1 MELQFPFYQDRLK
14 ASNAVSRPL
23 MFVSIWTGRWV
34 NGQPCRLPVSQEEPV
49 TAQVRA
55 SHGRLCSGHYL
66 EAQPL
71 RGLDTVQ
78 RSRVLDMRAGNR
90 TACSL
95 LIRLS
100 IKRDGYTAVE
110 PGAPFPF
117 PHSRA
122 LQKQIR
128 RERKSVQPVFPP
140 PSPRCRTPPPPH
152 PPPTSAT
159 PVLIFN
165 RLIYVRKLSL
175 ILKLC
180 TNPSVWA
187 LLYFGGRGGEP
198 QTWLQFC
205 VCVRA
210 CACCRV
216 RNPRKLNGTARLDG
230 HVQRPRVNANHLIK
244 FEANCV
250 MIDLPQPAMQNIML
264 PSLFASWAYCWPPLW
279 HTEKNVQGTER
290 VTGKQTVMLRSKTR
304 MSQRSAL
311 GFISKKSGR

>member
-1 MELQFPFYQDRLK
+1 M
-14 ASNAVSRPL
+14 
-23 MFVSIWTGRWV
+23 
-34 NGQPCRLPVSQEEPV
+34 

-55 SHGRLCSGHYL
+55 SHGRLCSCHYL

-90 TACSL
+90 TAWSL

-140 PSPRCRTPPPPH
+140 PSPRCCSHPHTPLTT
-152 PPPTSAT
+152 PTSAT
-159 PVLIFN
+159 PVLIVN
-165 RLIYVRKLSL
+165 RCTKTLSDTQTLHHSLSL
-175 ILKLC
+175 SAVI
-180 TNPSVWA
+180 
-187 LLYFGGRGGEP
+187 FRGGRGA

-205 VCVRA
+205 VCIAGPHLAVESEKPAEVERNRSVGGPRA
-210 CACCRV
+210 ASHGKRQS
-216 RNPRKLNGTARLDG
+216 LD
-230 HVQRPRVNANHLIK
+230 QI
-244 FEANCV
+244 
-250 MIDLPQPAMQNIML
+250 
-264 PSLFASWAYCWPPLW
+264 
-279 HTEKNVQGTER
+279 
-290 VTGKQTVMLRSKTR
+290 
-304 MSQRSAL
+304 
-311 GFISKKSGR
+311 